1 MFRFSISFCWT
12 IQTHTHTQVAQED
25 QKTFTDLVRQLV
37 GRCTSDIEK
46 ARTIFRWITVKN
58 LNTMHFDDD
67 LRGDTPMGLLRGIKF
82 GTESYH
88 VLFKRLCRW
97 VLLFNNNNKIRCFS
111 TFGCE
116 FNHWSLCNFS
126 YAGLHCV
133 VIKGYSKSAGY
144 QPGIKFHDSRFR
156 NSWNAVY
163 VAGAWRFVQCNWGAR
178 HLVNAKEAPKSGRGK
193 NDSLRY
199 EYDDHYFLTD
209 PREFIYEFYPL
220 SKEWQLLKRPITLT
234 EFENLP
240 FVRSLFFRYGLHFA
254 DEGYGSVV
262 FTDDTGAA
270 TVQIA
275 MPSDMQGCLIFHY
288 NLKFYDSDEDSYD
301 SVSLKRF
308 VMQSVIGNI
317 VTFRV
322 HAPCSG
328 AFLLDI
334 FANAVT
340 PQEYLT
346 GEPMKF
352 KSVCKFKVS
361 ADSQRFHDSIRTWH
375 ENFHNQKIKSI
386 QFFSFFF
393 KICCEELQTVM
404 VPLPDC
410 ASGEWGPTK
419 ATRLFGLI
427 PITHQVSNR

>member
-1 MFRFSISFCWT
+1 MYVCITNTLVHSLYLT
-12 IQTHTHTQVAQED
+12 PPQVAQEN

-58 LNTMHFDDD
+58 LNTMHFEDDV
-67 LRGDTPMGLLRGIKF
+67 RGDSPMGLLRGIKF

-88 VLFKRLCRW
+88 VLFKRLC
-97 VLLFNNNNKIRCFS
+97 
-111 TFGCE
+111 
-116 FNHWSLCNFS
+116 S

-144 QPGIKFHDSRFR
+144 QPGVRFQDSRFR

-178 HLVNAKEAPKSGRGK
+178 HLVNAKEAPKTGRGK

-220 SKEWQLLKRPITLT
+220 AEEWQLLKRPIALR

-288 NLKFYDSDEDSYD
+288 NLKFYDNEDD
-301 SVSLKRF
+301 AFDAVSLKRF

-361 ADSQRFHDSIRTWH
+361 AHSRRTFDEH
-375 ENFHNQKIKSI
+375 GKVRGN
-386 QFFSFFF
+386 
-393 KICCEELQTVM
+393 
-404 VPLPDC
+404 
-410 ASGEWGPTK
+410 
-419 ATRLFGLI
+419 
-427 PITHQVSNR
+427 

>member
-1 MFRFSISFCWT
+1 M
-12 IQTHTHTQVAQED
+12 QVGVQIYCCC
-25 QKTFTDLVRQLV
+25 T
-37 GRCTSDIEK
+37 RCFIL
-46 ARTIFRWITVKN
+46 IKN
-58 LNTMHFDDD
+58 LT
-67 LRGDTPMGLLRGIKF
+67 
-82 GTESYH
+82 
-88 VLFKRLCRW
+88 CRTS
-97 VLLFNNNNKIRCFS
+97 I
-111 TFGCE
+111 
-116 FNHWSLCNFS
+116 S

-144 QPGIKFHDSRFR
+144 QPGVKFQDSRFR

-178 HLVNAKEAPKSGRGK
+178 HLVNAKEAPKTGRGK

-220 SKEWQLLKRPITLT
+220 VEEWQLLNRPISLQ
-234 EFENLP
+234 EFEKLP

-254 DEGYGSVV
+254 DEGYGSVIY
-262 FTDDTGAA
+262 TDDTGAA

-275 MPSDMQGCLIFHY
+275 MPLDMQGCLIFHY
-288 NLKFYDSDEDSYD
+288 NLKFYENEDDSFDG
-301 SVSLKRF
+301 VSLKRF

-328 AFLLDI
+328 GFLLDI

-352 KSVCKFKVS
+352 KSVCKFKVCII
-361 ADSQRFHDSIRTWH
+361 FT
-375 ENFHNQKIKSI
+375 
-386 QFFSFFF
+386 
-393 KICCEELQTVM
+393 
-404 VPLPDC
+404 
-410 ASGEWGPTK
+410 
-419 ATRLFGLI
+419 
-427 PITHQVSNR
+427 